1 MEKLLAGKGIAEDP
15 MSLRYT
21 PKYVDIT
28 QFVYDFGIKVKLAL
42 IAALNYRLPP
52 VNGQFKTIPT

>member
-21 PKYVDIT
+21 HESPKWKFTIKYW
-28 QFVYDFGIKVKLAL
+28 YDGI
-42 IAALNYRLPP
+42 N
-52 VNGQFKTIPT
+52 FE